1 MRPSGP
7 RGKEPQL
14 PQPGPRPEDPI
25 NLTDEESRLM
35 PVSGG
40 GCEPCYNAQ
49 TLVDTDSRL
58 MPAARITQALNDK
71 EQLQPMLAAVQ
82 ALPDGL
88 NTPDPRLADNGF
100 CREAKVIACHE
111 AGIEPLIAPARDTP
125 HPHGRERFS
134 EPAPR
139 AGEATPLETMAHAR
153 QTRVGKARDAL
164 RKSTVAPVF
173 GIIKSAM
180 GFRPFLLRGWEHVTH
195 EWTRIGLA
203 WNLKRR
209 AVLRP

>member
-1 MRPSGP
+1 
-7 RGKEPQL
+7 
-14 PQPGPRPEDPI
+14 
-25 NLTDEESRLM
+25 
-35 PVSGG
+35 
-40 GCEPCYNAQ
+40 
-49 TLVDTDSRL
+49 
-58 MPAARITQALNDK
+58 MPAARITQALNDN